1 MKALISRTGVFALSA
16 LLLAA
21 SASWGADLCHAWKTK
36 TAYNQG
42 ATVTYDGHAWK
53 ALKYV
58 DSGNTKAPGTDA
70 SLWSQWDDAY
80 ADVLCQ
86 PIPEQDTSAAFN
98 DTTRAPLG
106 EVGKWEEEPKQT
118 SRCEL
123 ATATAID
130 DGETSCLLPEQFR
143 NAKIHLPRNIT
154 RVSKSAFRLCP
165 LPGSDARNAVV
176 YIMDHSSS
184 MGQPSRDSGKISDDA
199 FRDAMRRQ
207 YELDSSSYIGYIP
220 FSQRVIAAK
229 TVPLTRLD
237 NGGLAL
243 VQSHV
248 DAEWGSGTGFYQPMQ
263 LAQKWLSA
271 PELDGYNKFIIFMS
285 DGDPYADS
293 TGGSNTPQNIRDQ
306 LYRLAPSL
314 PLMHTI
320 YFGTPESQ
328 AGVDLLYS
336 LAHLTHDA
344 EGNKGQFRQI
354 NTVPAMAA
362 VMDTLVRA
370 SVKSAAPLELTVINK
385 TTRDTVGVDQSRMK
399 QLVDGTWIS
408 VMTSDLPLDS
418 GKNSME
424 IVGRYQNASSSTT
437 IPFAIYVDS
446 TYNNTNSRI
455 QGTPFT
461 TSCHEIVKLAI
472 LNEQAKS
479 VFVFDQSDT
488 VSLVRFRPDDRS
500 YGISL
505 DFKVKAFGSGDT
517 MTVTATL
524 TSTPQ
529 GWLYQAR
536 LPLDWSETALPDRK
550 LQVASLDSFRVSWT
564 HPDDPQDHIEATQ
577 RVLWQLARPE
587 TVALH
592 DADHNGVLDELEICM
607 IHSVDQSTL
616 DSLTMYFS
624 WPATNG
630 LDTVT
635 VVWDPGAPEIS
646 WNSDSSC
653 AYWKLDQSLYAVGTG
668 IPADSEMWEMHME
681 LPSQNRDWL
690 DDLNGGSELVVDE
703 MSPVMLSAELRVDQL
718 RSHPDTL
725 RLRFSEAIDWDA
737 SGADS
742 LFLFD
747 FRAGGLL
754 FQALEYSDFE
764 LGKSSIDIRYYSGMD
779 ADFPIQSGDYAKMAV
794 SNPRITDKAGRK
806 AWTYNP
812 WIQIVGGDHQN
823 VKVIPEVIAVDGQ
836 TGEGSEWP
844 QSKNGSRGAL
854 SPVYYDNAE
863 DAMRAAKERGNLKI
877 VWGPIRYAQPLV
889 GDPDPVLFWQV
900 WIFDNLGQFVDE
912 YHGTIDCG
920 DPEVAGRCYTEEGM
934 AARFAW
940 NFKDRSGR
948 TVGAGVYTMRIS
960 IGNEVRNFQI
970 GVTRTGR

>member
-1 MKALISRTGVFALSA
+1 
-16 LLLAA
+16 
-21 SASWGADLCHAWKTK
+21 
-36 TAYNQG
+36 
-42 ATVTYDGHAWK
+42 
-53 ALKYV
+53 
-58 DSGNTKAPGTDA
+58 
-70 SLWSQWDDAY
+70 
-80 ADVLCQ
+80 
-86 PIPEQDTSAAFN
+86 
-98 DTTRAPLG
+98 
-106 EVGKWEEEPKQT
+106 
-118 SRCEL
+118 
-123 ATATAID
+123 
-130 DGETSCLLPEQFR
+130 
-143 NAKIHLPRNIT
+143 LPRNVT
-154 RVSKSAFRLCP
+154 RISKSAFRLCP
-165 LPGSDARNAVV
+165 LAGKEARNVVV
-176 YIMDHSSS
+176 YLMDHSGS
-184 MGQPSRDSGKISDDA
+184 MSGNDRDPSGIAGTA
-199 FRDAMRRQ
+199 FQQAMARQ
-207 YELDSSSYIGYIP
+207 YELDSASFAGYIP
-220 FSQRVIAAK
+220 FSGFVIGGK
-229 TVPLTRLD
+229 TIAPTRLD

-243 VQSHV
+243 VQSQV
-248 DAEWGSGTGFYQPMQ
+248 DANYSHKDGTNFISPLK
-263 LAQKWLSA
+263 LAKAWLEA
-271 PELDGYNKFIIFMS
+271 PEFDGYNKFIVFMA
-285 DGDPYADS
+285 DGAPVRNETTWGDS
-293 TGGSNTPQNIRDQ
+293 TSIYARELYQ
-306 LYRLAPSL
+306 LLGASDF
-314 PLMHTI
+314 PLTHTI
-320 YFGTPESQ
+320 YFGVPESQ
-328 AGVDLLYS
+328 AGVKLMDS
-336 LAHLTHDA
+336 LAHLTRDA
-344 EGNKGQFRQI
+344 EGKKGQFRQL
-354 NTVPAMAA
+354 NTVEAVRAA
-362 VMDTLVRA
+362 MDTLVQA
-370 SVKSAAPLELTVINK
+370 SIKSSSPLELTIINK
-385 TTRDTVGVDQSRMK
+385 TTRDTVSVDQSRMK
-399 QLVDGTWIS
+399 QLVDSTWIS
-408 VMTSDLPLDS
+408 VMTSDLPVDS

-424 IVGRYQNASSSTT
+424 LVGRYQNAGATA
-437 IPFAIYVDS
+437 IPFTIYVDS

-536 LPLDWSETALPDRK
+536 LPLDWSETALPDRR

-592 DADHNGVLDELEICM
+592 DVDHNGVLDELEICM

-863 DAMRAAKERGNLKI
+863 EAMRAAKERGNLKI

-912 YHGTIDCG
+912 YHGVIDCG
-920 DPEVAGRCYTEEGM
+920 DVEVAGRCYTEEGM

-970 GVTRTGR
+970 GVSRSRR